1 MQSPHGGVG
10 RHEART
16 SRCRRRTRRWR
27 QRQKRRRSGYRA
39 IWPAASRSGYSGG
52 TRTHAAQ
59 HCALCTARLRLSPL
73 QWWFESDEDENDGD
87 IELEQPPTAWRI
99 GELADGRAYTW
110 RDSEDGDD
118 DPEIKIWKEGELGSG
133 DAYWFADD
141 GMVSMTDPFDLTVV
155 QRWIP
160 GDGVPDDEDE

>member
-1 MQSPHGGVG
+1 MSAHALTRPPHAVTTRWSGKARGS
-10 RHEART
+10 HIALQEADEAVEAEAEAAPQ
-16 SRCRRRTRRWR
+16 WV
-27 QRQKRRRSGYRA
+27 QGNLASGEPF
-39 IWPAASRSGYSGG
+39 W
-52 TRTHAAQ
+52 
-59 HCALCTARLRLSPL
+59 
-73 QWWFESDEDENDGD
+73 WWFESDEDENDGD